1 MNSLNNLFSL
11 YAQRIVFV
19 SYRWSYILDYLLAT
33 EKSYVSYKLKCVN
46 LFWDKSDEHIV
57 PSFEGRQ
64 TPVSLPDSKRA
75 RGGFT
80 LLFQNS
86 YRSSTSISDECE
98 SHFFKLFPFFN
109 H

>member
-64 TPVSLPDSKRA
+64 TPVSLPDSNNSVLLSALSVLVVKT
-75 RGGFT
+75 RGLFT
-80 LLFQNS
+80 A
-86 YRSSTSISDECE
+86 TEC
-98 SHFFKLFPFFN
+98 P
-109 H
+109 